1 MENDN
6 IITYKLPTHWASA
19 LINGD
24 YSGLDD
30 DEEKEINDFLEEVKA
45 SVVDVDVESKSFEI
59 SNDAG
64 TLACEC
70 YHYQFIKHPQNEQT
84 DEEI

>member
-6 IITYKLPTHWASA
+6 LTTYKLPTHWASA

-24 YSGLDD
+24 YSGLEDV
-30 DEEKEINDFLEEVKA
+30 EEKEINDFLEKVKGCA
-45 SVVDVDVESKSFEI
+45 IDVDVESISFERF
-59 SNDAG
+59 NDAG

-70 YHYQFIKHPQNEQT
+70 YNYQFLMNS
-84 DEEI
+84 